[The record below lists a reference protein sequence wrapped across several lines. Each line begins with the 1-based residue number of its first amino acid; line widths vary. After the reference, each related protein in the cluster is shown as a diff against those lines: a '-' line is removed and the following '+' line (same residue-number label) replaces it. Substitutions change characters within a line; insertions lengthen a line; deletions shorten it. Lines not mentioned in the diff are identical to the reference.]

1 LRRLAYPNM
10 AGLISPRFRALV
22 PTICLGSLAAA
33 TAVLVYFVWGEV
45 SRLER
50 GRGAG
55 TWAVSE
61 LGYEHSQFL
70 LSVERADSLDAVK
83 LRGDI
88 YLSRV
93 DIIRS
98 FIANADTRQLM
109 PVEKL
114 SRLYAS
120 AGETAH
126 LIDGLDRPGG
136 RDALLRHLRS
146 DISMIRQMMMDI
158 WQLDRTIWLEE
169 LAAQRKVMIKYMTA
183 LLLLLLGLL
192 AARIIINLRMR
203 EAGQA
208 LSIQLAA
215 REGILASVD
224 AAILGLGAQGEVL
237 YSNRNAREL
246 LGPAARSGARL
257 AESAAAVGTLFSEIG
272 SMLGSRSAQDSE
284 DLHELRKVRVDS
296 GSGTRHYVIRISSA
310 RIATLENKAKAHA
323 SFIVAITD
331 VTSEEEAALR
341 REEYDARLGEAS
353 RILAYAAMS
362 GGIVHE
368 ISQPLAAMR
377 NYVYTLKASL
387 RLRKPDEE
395 HHGIA
400 DQLGVEIDRAIE
412 VVRNIRQMG
421 PQGVQD
427 IGMCDVHE
435 AIAQS
440 IRLVSLGTSPPPPIA
455 VTPGKDPVVIAGS
468 LPMVGQVVVN
478 LLKNALSASSAAG
491 RAGAKVDIRLLDD
504 SAEIAVADFGAGVS
518 DDTARTMFAPFSM
531 SARGGMGLG
540 LAICQRIAT
549 NLGGSLSWEN
559 DRNAGAVFRFRV
571 PLARQGVL
579 H

>member
-1 LRRLAYPNM
+1 MPLPHM
-10 AGLISPRFRALV
+10 ATFTSHRYWTIAPA
-22 PTICLGSLAAA
+22 ICLGSIAAAVAALGYLLFVQLTTPLSQERDGAWAVFEMGFEHNRLLLAAEK
-33 TAVLVYFVWGEV
+33 GE
-45 SRLER
+45 
-50 GRGAG
+50 
-55 TWAVSE
+55 
-61 LGYEHSQFL
+61 
-70 LSVERADSLDAVK
+70 SLDYIT

-93 DIIRS
+93 KVVRDSRP
-98 FIANADTRQLM
+98 IADVRQRM
-109 PVEKL
+109 PEEQL
-114 SRLYAS
+114 SRLYES
-120 AGETAH
+120 AAETGR
-126 LIDGLDRPGG
+126 LIDGLDSGAG
-136 RDALLRHLRS
+136 LDALLVHLRA
-146 DISMIRQMMMDI
+146 DAKLIREVMLEFAH
-158 WQLDRTIWLEE
+158 LDRTIRQEKYE
-169 LAAQRKVMIKYMTA
+169 HQQRAVTKYMLAIIA
-183 LLLLLLGLL
+183 LLVALLV
-192 AARIIINLRMR
+192 ARFIINAKLR
-203 EAGQA
+203 EAGRA
-208 LSIQLAA
+208 LSAQLAT
-215 REGILASVD
+215 REAILGSVD

-237 YSNRNAREL
+237 YSNRNARAL
-246 LGPAARSGARL
+246 LGPAAGNGARFLPGAGAQGSLTAELSAML
-257 AESAAAVGTLFSEIG
+257 A
-272 SMLGSRSAQDSE
+272 SRQG
-284 DLHELRKVRVDS
+284 LHAGETHDMRKVRVGD
-296 GSGTRHYVIRISSA
+296 GPETRHYVIRTSSA
-310 RIATLENKAKAHA
+310 EPAMKGRDARTDA
-323 SFIVAITD
+323 SLIVVVTD
-331 VTSEEEAALR
+331 VTTEEEAALR

-377 NYVYTLKASL
+377 NYVYTLKASMNL
-387 RLRKPDEE
+387 GKAGEE
-395 HHGIA
+395 HHLIV

-421 PQGVQD
+421 PQGPQD

-440 IRLVSLGTSPPPPIA
+440 IRLVSLGASPPPPIA

-504 SAEIAVADFGAGVS
+504 SAEIAVADFGDGVS
-518 DDTARTMFAPFSM
+518 DDTAKTMFAPFSK

-559 DRNAGAVFRFRV
+559 DRSAGAVFKFRV
-571 PLARQGVL
+571 PLARQGAL